1 MGEFLKLKEV
11 TRDTLNEFCSNKMY
25 DVLISRTQNKQN
37 KDLYN
42 CQLHVKIHN
51 EIKLPVRISESDF
64 NVICLDRGFN
74 KESQLNFAFKAPC
87 RIVKGYRKD
96 GTIYYMADCLITD
109 FWRRSIFFDENQERI
124 MKKQNE
130 LGLPVIERPE
140 TTVEDLSEAIWPSQ
154 D

>member
-1 MGEFLKLKEV
+1 MAFEGLSSRLQSI
-11 TRDTLNEFCSNKMY
+11 TR
-25 DVLISRTQNKQN
+25 
-37 KDLYN
+37 
-42 CQLHVKIHN
+42 KIRG
-51 EIKLPVRISESDF
+51 KARITESDF
-64 NVICLDRGFN
+64 NVICLDRGF
-74 KESQLNFAFKAPC
+74 KKDTQLNFAFKAPC

-124 MKKQNE
+124 MVKEKE

-140 TTVEDLSEAIWPSQ
+140 TSVEDLSDAIWPSE